1 MAYTVKKLSELS
13 GVSVRT
19 LHHYDEI
26 NLLKPA
32 YFGAHGYRFYEE
44 EELLLLQQIL
54 FFRKLKMSLKDIRK
68 VLNQSDFNQKAA
80 LLSHRK
86 ILLKEMTRLQE
97 LVCTIDKTL
106 KHHKGEIQMEH
117 EEIFD
122 GFLDKEKMSRWEAF
136 ILKRLG
142 NPYKKVLEESKKRAE
157 ELTQDDWLEH
167 FKETNEINKAL
178 VKAMEEKLSPD
189 SQEVQEIIRR
199 HYELTLRLY
208 TPTKEI
214 YVGTAEIMLEQQ
226 FAREAY
232 KKWHP
237 DLGNFLAKGIIAFA
251 ESNL

>member
-26 NLLKPA
+26 DLLKPA
-32 YFGAHGYRFYEE
+32 YFGANGYRYYEE
-44 EELLLLQQIL
+44 EQLLLLQQIL
-54 FFRKLKMSLKDIRK
+54 FYRKLKMPLKDIQK
-68 VLNQSDFNQKAA
+68 VLIQSDFNQKAA

-122 GFLDKEKMSRWEAF
+122 GFLDKEKLSRFEAYM
-136 ILKRLG
+136 IKRLG
-142 NPYKKVLEESKKRAE
+142 EPYKQVVLESKKRSE
-157 ELTQDDWLEH
+157 QLSQDDWLEY

-178 VKAMEEKLSPD
+178 VKLSPT
-189 SQEVQEIIRR
+189 SREVQEIVRK
-199 HYELTLRLY
+199 HYESTLRFY

-214 YVGTAEIMLEQQ
+214 YVGSAEVMLEQQ

-232 KKWHP
+232 EKWHP
-237 DLGNFLAKGIIAFA
+237 DLGAFLAKGMKIFA
-251 ESNL
+251 ENEL